1 MLMTRHYDWMRIVD
15 NRPSGGRM
23 KRISRLFLAI
33 FAVLAGLI
41 GALAAAAP
49 SQAARL
55 TSSSVDVNSPA
66 VALPGSAA
74 PKLPATAVRL
84 GTVSGTTTIS
94 LDVTLKVHDQPALN
108 AFLAGL
114 SDKNSPLFHH
124 FLSPG
129 QFGPM
134 FGPTLAEVTAVE
146 NALRGAG
153 LSPGVVSANR
163 LSIPVTA
170 SAGGD
175 RPRPGHRAD

>member
-1 MLMTRHYDWMRIVD
+1 M
-15 NRPSGGRM
+15 
-23 KRISRLFLAI
+23 
-33 FAVLAGLI
+33 
-41 GALAAAAP
+41 
-49 SQAARL
+49 
-55 TSSSVDVNSPA
+55 
-66 VALPGSAA
+66 
-74 PKLPATAVRL
+74 RL

-94 LDVTLKVHDQPALN
+94 LDVTLKVRDQPALN

-153 LSPGVVSANR
+153 LSPGAVSANR
-163 LSIPVTA
+163 LSISVTA
-170 SAGGD
+170 SAGAIDHALGTELISYRMPGGRVAYANSAAPRL
-175 RPRPGHRAD
+175 RPQ